1 MYRSH
6 STPPNPSPALLK
18 VHKHLLS
25 LFAHFETLS
34 KRLTS
39 TPAPEGG
46 SQSIVQAAVAR
57 SAAVFLAKEMA
68 KVQAL
73 PRLQKMI
80 AAEKRKSMAMSARV
94 VESRLSDY
102 DGMSDTSL
110 SVRVQEKEK
119 ERDGELAMML
129 QPLLEQEAQLE

>member
-1 MYRSH
+1 M
-6 STPPNPSPALLK
+6 
-18 VHKHLLS
+18 
-25 LFAHFETLS
+25 
-34 KRLTS
+34 
-39 TPAPEGG
+39 
-46 SQSIVQAAVAR
+46 
-57 SAAVFLAKEMA
+57 FLAKEMA